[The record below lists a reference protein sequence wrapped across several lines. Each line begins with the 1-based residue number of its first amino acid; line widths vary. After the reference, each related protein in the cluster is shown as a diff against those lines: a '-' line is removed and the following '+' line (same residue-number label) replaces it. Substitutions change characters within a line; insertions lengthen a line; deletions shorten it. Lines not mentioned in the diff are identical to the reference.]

1 MSDQKRR
8 ALLVTLFTSD
18 RLPPVPAVAMRV
30 YQLAEAPDCDP
41 AELAALLSA
50 DPALCA
56 GLLRAANS
64 CVYGL
69 ARPVSSV
76 TRAVQVLGRRA
87 VRALAL
93 SLSAPGPRGRD
104 PGARDY
110 WLTSIG
116 GALIARELAIAGD
129 RPAPDEDMAAALL
142 RDVGAELLRRTFPAK
157 WTGLQGRSGAHSQVA
172 NSAAEKAVFGA
183 DHADIGA
190 ELLGQWGLSADM
202 TEPIRHHH
210 HANRLPAGPLG
221 DRADLL
227 WLSDSLMRL
236 DVLTDHPELM
246 GPVLEAAQR
255 DHGLDVPALS
265 AFLTAIAP
273 KVEAFAQAL
282 DVGMVECPDL
292 AVAIA

>member
-1 MSDQKRR
+1 MTDQSRR

-18 RLPPVPAVAMRV
+18 RLPPMPAVAMRV

-41 AELAALLSA
+41 AELAGLLST

-69 ARPVSSV
+69 ARPVSSAA
-76 TRAVQVLGRRA
+76 RAIQVLGRRA
-87 VRALAL
+87 VRALTL

-116 GALIARELAIAGD
+116 GALIARELAAAGD

-157 WTGLQGRSGAHSQVA
+157 WIGLRRAGAHPQLA
-172 NSAAEKAVFGA
+172 NTAAEQAVFGA

-190 ELLGQWGLSADM
+190 ELLSRWGLPADV

-210 HANRLPAGPLG
+210 HPNQLPAGPLG
-221 DRADLL
+221 SRAELL
-227 WLSDSLMRL
+227 WLSDCLMRL
-236 DVLTDHPELM
+236 DVLADHPKLM
-246 GPVLEAAQR
+246 DPVLEAAQR

-282 DVGMVECPDL
+282 DVGAVQCPDL